1 MLLSKF
7 LSKCF
12 LSSESFEISLPTEVW
27 IHIWS
32 FLDFNT
38 RQKICTLVSKGWLCE
53 IRNSTR
59 LSSEMILRLKNQ
71 NVEDIND
78 ALFRWPKLK
87 VLQLSDCHSGYFTVT
102 KCKCVHL
109 RKLVSHWEKSMEFPL
124 STKMFGIKLTKNELL
139 RKIVVHKS
147 MPLVELGHWG
157 ETNKVWFDPQ
167 NWIPANLEN
176 VINLK
181 INADF
186 IPNNFDI
193 LKNPKVLM
201 NVESLRISGKRG
213 MVVDKLDS
221 ELFSNLQSFILGL
234 KKLTKVDIEVKV
246 DITDFLEFLH
256 SFANTKDVQQFWLTV
271 HVVHDHFDFEI
282 EYVEGVFKEALKLV
296 ENSFS
301 NESTSLAIVD
311 YQYDFKLIKKFNEE
325 PKLYGYED
333 SDNEELTENEEISSA
348 EIFEDHYKN
357 YNVHSVKKYAM
368 CSSVLLLCLVYFFIE
383 RTLIMLQAESFN
395 L

>member
-12 LSSESFEISLPTEVW
+12 PSSEQFEISLPTEVW
-27 IHIWS
+27 IQIWS

-59 LSSEMILRLKNQ
+59 LSSQMILRLKNR

-87 VLQLSDCHSGYFTVT
+87 VLQLSECHSGYCN
-102 KCKCVHL
+102 CKPVPL
-109 RKLVSHWEKSMEFPL
+109 RKLVTHWEKSKEFPL
-124 STKMFGIKLTKNELL
+124 NTKMFGINLTENELL

-157 ETNKVWFDPQ
+157 ETNKVCFDPQ

-181 INADF
+181 IYADS
-186 IPNNFDI
+186 IPENFEI

-201 NVESLRISGKRG
+201 NVESLCISGKRG

-234 KKLTKVDIEVKV
+234 KKLTKIAIDVKV

-256 SFANTKDVQQFWLTV
+256 LFANVKDVKQFMLTV
-271 HVVHDHFDFEI
+271 HIVPDHFDFEI
-282 EYVEGVFKEALKLV
+282 DYVEGVFKEALKMV

-311 YQYDFKLIKKFNEE
+311 YQYDFKLSKKFNEE
-325 PKLYGYED
+325 PKFYGYMD
-333 SDNEELTENEEISSA
+333 SDNEELTENEEISSV
-348 EIFEDHYKN
+348 EKFEDHYKN
-357 YNVHSVKKYAM
+357 YNFVT
-368 CSSVLLLCLVYFFIE
+368 SSIIQFMNFLFFPIVWLKSTFLDDLKLE
-383 RTLIMLQAESFN
+383 
-395 L
+395 